1 MKVKVYMPYFS
12 YTNDDFDVENAYKS
26 ESDYVKAMEE
36 AYNSTKDIITETMS
50 GSYSGNFT
58 GTDGNTYKFGAKE
71 AKKDKISFT
80 GCECV
85 IYNEAGKPD
94 SVDGLIDHFAKGD
107 DFLETIVAD
116 LDGAPEEFLTQWG
129 SWIGEHKRVNRAG
142 EEGRKNGEWCWIN
155 QPVRE
160 LRIEFKNKANETVYA
175 KLINCKIAEST
186 VKNMILIFT
195 EKLDLIDKIDEI

>member
-142 EEGRKNGEWCWIN
+142 EEGRKNKAYN
-155 QPVRE
+155 QRHPERKRMQSCPYIQE
-160 LRIEFKNKANETVYA
+160 HGQEGFYQHSWPRASYPGRSMPPH
-175 KLINCKIAEST
+175 C
-186 VKNMILIFT
+186 IL
-195 EKLDLIDKIDEI
+195 